1 MMAGLPEIQ
10 AKYFRRVKKVNS
22 KIADKIMYDGELDQ
36 EWVELILEALEVG
49 ISVDEIK
56 DFFENKNRNIQLT

>member
-1 MMAGLPEIQ
+1 MAIIEQIT
-10 AKYFRRVKKVNS
+10 N
-22 KIADKIMYDGELDQ
+22 DGQLDQ

-56 DFFENKNRNIQLT
+56 DFLAKKAHVALPGK

>member
-10 AKYFRRVKKVNS
+10 AKYFRRVKKLNS
-22 KIADKIMYDGELDQ
+22 KIVDKIMYDGELDQ

-49 ISVDEIK
+49 ISIDEIK
-56 DFFENKNRNIQLT
+56 DFFENKNHNIQLT

>member
-56 DFFENKNRNIQLT
+56 DFFENKNRNIQIT

>member
-1 MMAGLPEIQ
+1 L
-10 AKYFRRVKKVNS
+10 NN
-22 KIADKIMYDGELDQ
+22 KIVGSITKEGQLDH

-56 DFFENKNRNIQLT
+56 EFFAKKGCSTLSMK

>member
-1 MMAGLPEIQ
+1 
-10 AKYFRRVKKVNS
+10 
-22 KIADKIMYDGELDQ
+22 MYDGELDQ

-56 DFFENKNRNIQLT
+56 DFFESKNRNIQLT